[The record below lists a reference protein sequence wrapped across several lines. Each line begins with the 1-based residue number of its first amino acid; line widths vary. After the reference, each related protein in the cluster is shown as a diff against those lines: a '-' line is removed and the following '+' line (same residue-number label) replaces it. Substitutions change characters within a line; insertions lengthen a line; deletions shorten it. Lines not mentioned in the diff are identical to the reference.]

1 MFSLLWMTR
10 GMIYRG
16 LWLAAMLVQGCVPP
30 PPGSANRM
38 QPGPEAR
45 RIVLERVSAVVVA
58 KRESVQD
65 WAVKRFPRMYAH
77 EDVDGGSATPIA
89 ADGYFLTA
97 DHVLARVG
105 KGRVAFVVYRWNGNL
120 VTAKA
125 RVVWRSAGAD
135 LAMLHAPLKTP
146 YFYQWTPPDRWVP
159 EGAGVI
165 HGGIVTGLKPGTGK
179 LVTPLAPEHRLTW
192 SRSFKIDIPLQP
204 GDSGGPVVD
213 ASGNLVGINSAVEFL
228 VPVDTAFFVDSE
240 GQRPNTR
247 MIDDLIKRDRLRNM
261 GTNPTVEKAPRS
273 DRD

>member
-1 MFSLLWMTR
+1 MICLVWMTR
-10 GMIYRG
+10 VMMNRG
-16 LWLAAMLVQGCVPP
+16 WWLAVMLVQGCVQPP
-30 PPGSANRM
+30 LGPPNRLPPGPM
-38 QPGPEAR
+38 AR
-45 RIVLERVSAVVVA
+45 QIVLDRVSAVVVA

-77 EDVDGGSATPIA
+77 ADVDGGSATPIA

-105 KGRVAFVVYRWNGNL
+105 KGRVAFVVYHWNGTL

-135 LAMLHAPLKTP
+135 LALLHAPLKTP
-146 YFYQWTPPDRWVP
+146 YFYQWTPPECWVR
-159 EGAGVI
+159 EGTGVI

-179 LVTPLAPEHRLTW
+179 LVTPLAPEHGLTW

-247 MIDDLIKRDRLRNM
+247 MIDDLIKKDRLRNM
-261 GTNPTVEKAPRS
+261 RTNPAVEATSRS
-273 DRD
+273 HRH